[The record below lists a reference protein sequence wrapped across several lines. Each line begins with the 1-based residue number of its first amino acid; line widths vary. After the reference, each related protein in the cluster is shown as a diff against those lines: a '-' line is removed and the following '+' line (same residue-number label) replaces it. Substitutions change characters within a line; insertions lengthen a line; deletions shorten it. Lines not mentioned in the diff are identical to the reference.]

1 VLGFKGDFM
10 RRLAFLVVSISLLL
24 GGCGFQM
31 RGEWQLPVSMKNTV
45 MTGGGQ
51 VLYTFLQREF
61 RSASAELTRRD
72 GDILGA
78 HLIVT
83 QSQMDKRV
91 LSVDNRGK
99 VIEYEIYYILNFKL
113 LDKDGQSIMPAQRIN
128 MTRDYPFAST
138 DVLGSNQEELL
149 LRKDMH
155 QDMARQIM
163 RRIQAQTN

>member
-1 VLGFKGDFM
+1 MKAFGRTLCLAVINERHYYAYTLVDFTQKSYC
-10 RRLAFLVVSISLLL
+10 RNCV
-24 GGCGFQM
+24 
-31 RGEWQLPVSMKNTV
+31 
-45 MTGGGQ
+45 
-51 VLYTFLQREF
+51 TFLQREF

-78 HLIVT
+78 HLIIT
-83 QSQMDKRV
+83 QNLMDKRV

-138 DVLGSNQEELL
+138 DVLGSSHEERL
-149 LRKDMH
+149 LRKDMY